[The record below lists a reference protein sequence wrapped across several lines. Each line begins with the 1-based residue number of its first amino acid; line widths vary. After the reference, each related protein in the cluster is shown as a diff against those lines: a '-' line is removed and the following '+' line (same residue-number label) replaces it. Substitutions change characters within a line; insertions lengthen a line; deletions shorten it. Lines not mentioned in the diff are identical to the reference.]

1 MTTPGNFAADLSIL
15 FKRKS
20 GRQECLEKLRPR
32 IEGVRPSLGVLVLFT
47 VFVGYFPL
55 SLTSYI
61 YIERTRI
68 NTSRHVKRYC
78 QPLSP
83 LLVHTFNNV
92 LNEYSHASAKCCRY
106 TDIFEL
112 LAYAIMEKGKSKI
125 RRVSWKVGDSGKS

>member
-1 MTTPGNFAADLSIL
+1 MSRKTEAEGRGSTPKSWSLGPVHSVCGL
-15 FKRKS
+15 F
-20 GRQECLEKLRPR
+20 
-32 IEGVRPSLGVLVLFT
+32 PSLTHLI
-47 VFVGYFPL
+47 
-55 SLTSYI
+55 YI
-61 YIERTRI
+61 YIYRTRI

-125 RRVSWKVGDSGKS
+125 CRVSWKVGDSGKS